1 MGIVT
6 ATPPT
11 ARAPRRRPRQR
22 PRRRSGG
29 RSLIKRYSPP
39 GTSPGTVTAPAAGP
53 VQLSLYAYAPD
64 RFAEIAVTGVADAL
78 AKLPPDTQGW
88 LRIVGHDAAVLA
100 ELAEQLRVHPLVLE
114 DVVNVGQRPKIEDH
128 ESYLFAVVDV
138 VTAGAD
144 GALEEEQVSLLLFE
158 RLVVSVQERPSAL
171 FRLVEE
177 RVRSDRGKMRTMGP
191 DYLAYA
197 LIDAAVD
204 HFFPLLERVAARVEE
219 IEDVLLDNP
228 GPETVHTL
236 HQLRRDLLRVR
247 RSTWP
252 LRDMLGSLSRLDSPL
267 VREGTR
273 VWLRDVYDHAVQLID
288 ITESFR
294 ETATGMVELYLSS
307 LSNRLNQVMKVL
319 TIISTIFIPLTFIA
333 GIYGMN
339 FNPEAG
345 PLNMPELNWAL
356 GYPAVLA
363 VMIAIGVGMLW
374 MFRRRNWF

>member
-1 MGIVT
+1 MT

-39 GTSPGTVTAPAAGP
+39 GTSPGTVTAPAAGAA
-53 VQLSLYAYAPD
+53 QLSLLAYAPEK
-64 RFAEIAVTGVADAL
+64 FAEIEVSGVRDAL

-114 DVVNVGQRPKIEDH
+114 DIVNVGQRPKIEDH

-363 VMIAIGVGMLW
+363 VMATIGVGMLW

>member
-1 MGIVT
+1 
-6 ATPPT
+6 
-11 ARAPRRRPRQR
+11 
-22 PRRRSGG
+22 
-29 RSLIKRYSPP
+29 
-39 GTSPGTVTAPAAGP
+39 
-53 VQLSLYAYAPD
+53 VQLSLFSYAPD
-64 RFAEIAVTGVADAL
+64 KFAEIEVSGVGDAL

-100 ELAEQLRVHPLVLE
+100 ELAEHLRVHPLVLE
-114 DVVNVGQRPKIEDH
+114 DMVNIGQRPKVEDH

-138 VTAGAD
+138 ITGGAD
-144 GALEEEQVSLLLFE
+144 GVLEEEQVSLLLFE

-177 RVRSDRGKMRTMGP
+177 RVRSDRGKMRTMGS

-204 HFFPLLERVAARVEE
+204 HFFPLLERIAARVEE
-219 IEDVLLDNP
+219 IEDVLLDSP

-307 LSNRLNQVMKVL
+307 LSNRMNQVMKVL
-319 TIISTIFIPLTFIA
+319 TIISTIFIPLTFLA

-345 PLNMPELNWAL
+345 PLSMPELNWAF
-356 GYPAVLA
+356 GYPVLLT
-363 VMIAIGVGMLW
+363 VMAAIGGGMVW
-374 MFRRRNWF
+374 MFRRRGVRGGV

>member
-1 MGIVT
+1 MG
-6 ATPPT
+6 
-11 ARAPRRRPRQR
+11 
-22 PRRRSGG
+22 S
-29 RSLIKRYSPP
+29 
-39 GTSPGTVTAPAAGP
+39 
-53 VQLSLYAYAPD
+53 
-64 RFAEIAVTGVADAL
+64 
-78 AKLPPDTQGW
+78 
-88 LRIVGHDAAVLA
+88 
-100 ELAEQLRVHPLVLE
+100 
-114 DVVNVGQRPKIEDH
+114 
-128 ESYLFAVVDV
+128 
-138 VTAGAD
+138 
-144 GALEEEQVSLLLFE
+144 
-158 RLVVSVQERPSAL
+158 
-171 FRLVEE
+171 
-177 RVRSDRGKMRTMGP
+177 

-204 HFFPLLERVAARVEE
+204 HFFPLLERIAARVEE
-219 IEDVLLDNP
+219 IEDVLLDSP

-307 LSNRLNQVMKVL
+307 LSNRMNQVMKVL
-319 TIISTIFIPLTFIA
+319 TVISTIFIPLTFLA

-345 PLNMPELNWAL
+345 PLSMPELNWAF
-356 GYPAVLA
+356 GYPALLTVMAA
-363 VMIAIGVGMLW
+363 VGLGMLW
-374 MFRRRNWF
+374 MFRRRGWF

>member
-1 MGIVT
+1 M
-6 ATPPT
+6 TPLSPS
-11 ARAPRRRPRQR
+11 ASRAPRRRPRQR
-22 PRRRSGG
+22 PPRRRGG
-29 RSLIKRYSPP
+29 RRPLKRYSPP
-39 GTSPGTVTAPAAGP
+39 GTSPGTVTAPTAGP
-53 VQLSLYAYAPD
+53 VQLSLFSYAPD
-64 RFAEIAVTGVADAL
+64 KFAEIEVSGVRDAL

-100 ELAEQLRVHPLVLE
+100 ELAEHLRVHPLVLE
-114 DVVNVGQRPKIEDH
+114 DIVNIGQRPKVEDH
-128 ESYLFAVVDV
+128 EGYLFVVVDV
-138 VTAGAD
+138 ITAGAE

-171 FRLVEE
+171 FRLVED
-177 RVRSDRGKMRTMGP
+177 RVRSDRGKMRTMGS

-204 HFFPLLERVAARVEE
+204 HFFPLLERIAARVEE
-219 IEDVLLDNP
+219 IEDVLLDSP

-307 LSNRLNQVMKVL
+307 LSNRMNQVMKVL
-319 TIISTIFIPLTFIA
+319 TVISTIFIPLTFLA

-345 PLNMPELNWAL
+345 PLAMPELNWAL
-356 GYPAVLA
+356 GYPAILT
-363 VMIAIGVGMLW
+363 VMAAIGVGMLW